1 MGLLLCKTVRRR
13 RIYTFTADG
22 GGIAILHWEEPVA
35 SAHVKCRRV
44 DELPVLVAHCG
55 LLINGSGEENTKALH
70 ISQIHIAL
78 SKG

>member
-1 MGLLLCKTVRRR
+1 MVIIHR
-13 RIYTFTADG
+13 
-22 GGIAILHWEEPVA
+22 EESVA

-55 LLINGSGEENTKALH
+55 LLINGSGEENTKAPH

-78 SKG
+78 